1 MDFPDLDCWKLL
13 QGKIEDEISCLEYD
27 KLWEASTSF
36 VNMFGFWMQSQGK
49 LASIPLRSG
58 QTIAS
63 SAQPHYKSNKK
74 LTIAGWRIINH
85 LSRYS
90 VATNMWQSH
99 VRMVDVTRNHQKPG
113 PIGLHGSCASRTIRL
128 RTSSWGTGG
137 GFSRCNICRVNR
149 IDMFFFLGWS
159 WKKSRIFLVYFWYL

>member
-1 MDFPDLDCWKLL
+1 ME
-13 QGKIEDEISCLEYD
+13 GKIQDEISCLEYD
-27 KLWEASTSF
+27 FEKPALLLYIQ
-36 VNMFGFWMQSQGK
+36 MFGFWMQSQENSR
-49 LASIPLRSG
+49 LFPYRSG

-128 RTSSWGTGG
+128 GTSSWGTGG
-137 GFSRCNICRVNR
+137 GFSWCKN
-149 IDMFFFLGWS
+149 LHGE
-159 WKKSRIFLVYFWYL
+159 